1 MPTPN
6 LSSGQ
11 CYIHIPL
18 EWVCLDEMVAACVVG
33 VEIVKRWGQQLG
45 LGSAVLDWVV
55 VDELFKKSN
64 SKRLRIELL
73 IHVLIAEQS
82 TTMAAR

>member
-1 MPTPN
+1 
-6 LSSGQ
+6 
-11 CYIHIPL
+11 
-18 EWVCLDEMVAACVVG
+18 MVAACVVG
-33 VEIVKRWGQQLG
+33 VEIVKRCGQQLG

-82 TTMAAR
+82 TTMAARSKQLVKVFAKAARLVIVAFHSVK

>member
-1 MPTPN
+1 
-6 LSSGQ
+6 
-11 CYIHIPL
+11 
-18 EWVCLDEMVAACVVG
+18 MVAACVVG